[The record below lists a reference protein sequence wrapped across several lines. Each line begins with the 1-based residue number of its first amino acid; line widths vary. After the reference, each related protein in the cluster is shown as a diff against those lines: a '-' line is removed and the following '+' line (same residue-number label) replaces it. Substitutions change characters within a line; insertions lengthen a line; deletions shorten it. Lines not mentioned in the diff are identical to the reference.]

1 MNAEITLKHDEREFL
16 LQRTPEGSPARA
28 ILTGARPD
36 DNQPE
41 LVIFS
46 CDEQTAHAVLEVAE
60 HHCGCAWRVM
70 HYQMARLGLLKH

>member
-1 MNAEITLKHDEREFL
+1 MNAEIILKEEEKEYL
-16 LQRTPEGSPARA
+16 LQRAPEGSPARA
-28 ILTGARPD
+28 TLTGARPD
-36 DNQPE
+36 DNQPA

>member
-1 MNAEITLKHDEREFL
+1 MNAEIILKDAEKEYL
-16 LQRTPEGSPARA
+16 LQRAPEGSPARA

-36 DNQPE
+36 HSQPA
-41 LVIFS
+41 LVIFT
-46 CDEQTAHAVLEVAE
+46 CDEHAAYSLLEVAE